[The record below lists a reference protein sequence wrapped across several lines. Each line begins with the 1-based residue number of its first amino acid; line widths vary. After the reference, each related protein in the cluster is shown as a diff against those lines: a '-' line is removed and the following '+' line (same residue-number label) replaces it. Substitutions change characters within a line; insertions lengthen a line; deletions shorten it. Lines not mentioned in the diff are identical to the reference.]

1 MKKLSFTVSSQK
13 LILVASL
20 YFGTVL
26 NLSFWRFI
34 YEHLSVSNLPTVVFL
49 FSLPLFIIVPLI
61 LFFSL
66 IIFPYLAK
74 PLLIIL
80 LCISATANYAMV
92 KLGIF
97 IDSDMYRNIIETN
110 FREAS
115 DLVTLPAVLWFLAT
129 AAAPALFLACTRIT
143 YQPWLREI
151 RQRLKTVL
159 VSLLILLCFVP
170 LSYKEYVSFGRNNRE
185 VRKLINTFNYI
196 YAVGRYYQHQSLAK
210 RQFVVLDN
218 NAMTTADSHS
228 GKKALILVVGETA
241 RAQNFSLY
249 GYERETT
256 PLLAQQNII
265 AFQDTSSCGTATAV
279 SLPCMFSH
287 LERRRFDVNDA
298 YYTQNLVDLLQTAGY
313 NLLWREND
321 DGCKGVCK
329 RIPAE
334 DMVEIGGSRH
344 CFGDFCRDEVLLE
357 GLDNKLKNL
366 KQNTVIILHTMGSH
380 GPTYYKRY
388 PDSFKKFTPACETAD
403 LQNCTRQQIIN
414 TYDNTILYTDYVIS
428 SVIDTL
434 KRHSDI
440 ESGMIYISDHGESLG
455 ENNIYL
461 HGLPYRIAPQEQKKI
476 PFLLW
481 MSEKLKKHERFDE
494 SCLRRHA
501 AQDAYSHDNLFHSVL
516 GLLNVRTTAYKPE
529 LDIFRSCR
537 QNIKPPAE

>member
-1 MKKLSFTVSSQK
+1 MNKWSFKLTSEHVIF
-13 LILVASL
+13 IAAL
-20 YFGTVL
+20 YFATVL
-26 NLSFWRFI
+26 NLSFYHFI
-34 YEHLSVSNLPTVVFL
+34 YSRITIADWHDFVFL
-49 FSLPLFIIVPLI
+49 VSLPVFIFVPLLI
-61 LFFSL
+61 FFSL
-66 IIFPYLAK
+66 IIIPYIAK
-74 PLLIIL
+74 PLLIIFL
-80 LCISATANYAMV
+80 SLSAAANYAMYR
-92 KLGIF
+92 LGIF
-97 IDSDMYRNIIETN
+97 IDAEMYRNIIETN
-110 FREAS
+110 NREAT
-115 DLVTLPAVLWFLAT
+115 DLITVSFDIWFLLTAVLPAIILIR
-129 AAAPALFLACTRIT
+129 TRIN
-143 YQPWLREI
+143 YRFWHIELW
-151 RQRLKTVL
+151 QRSKKVL
-159 VSLLILLCFVP
+159 ISLLVLLCFVP

-210 RQFVVLDN
+210 RQFVILDN
-218 NAMTTADSHS
+218 HAAKAADTGS
-228 GKKALILVVGETA
+228 GPKTLILIVGETA

-265 AFQDTSSCGTATAV
+265 VFQDTSSCGTATAV

>member
-1 MKKLSFTVSSQK
+1 MKKISFSVSSPK
-13 LILVASL
+13 LILIAAL

-34 YEHLSVSNLPTVVFL
+34 YEHLAVSNLPTAVFL

-66 IIFPYLAK
+66 IILPYLAK

-80 LCISATANYAMV
+80 LCISAAANYAMF

-115 DLVTLPAVLWFLAT
+115 DLITLPAVLWFLTT
-129 AAAPALFLACTRIT
+129 AAVPSFLLTCAEIN
-143 YQPWLREI
+143 YQPWLRET
-151 RQRLKTVL
+151 RQRLKTAL
-159 VSLLILLCFVP
+159 ISLLILLCFVP

-196 YAVGRYYQHQSLAK
+196 YAVSRHYRRQALANRK
-210 RQFVVLDN
+210 FVILDSQPSQKN
-218 NAMTTADSHS
+218 DS
-228 GKKALILVVGETA
+228 GQPRKLLILVAGETA

-249 GYERETT
+249 GYKRETN
-256 PLLAQQNII
+256 PLLSRQNII
-265 AFQDTSSCGTATAV
+265 TFRDTVSCGTATAI

-287 LERRRFDVNDA
+287 MERRNFDVNDA
-298 YYTQNLVDLLQTAGY
+298 YYTQNLTDLLSAAGY

-329 RIPAE
+329 RISTE
-334 DMVEIGGSRH
+334 DMVESGNNEY
-344 CFGDFCRDEVLLE
+344 CEKDFCRDEVLLE
-357 GLDNKLKNL
+357 GLEKKLKNL
-366 KQNTVIILHTMGSH
+366 QQNTVIILHAMGSH

-388 PDSFKKFTPACETAD
+388 PDSFKKFTPACDTAD
-403 LQNCTRQQIIN
+403 LQNCSRQQIVN
-414 TYDNTILYTDYVIS
+414 TYDNTILYTDYVVSRAIDILKKYPRYQS
-428 SVIDTL
+428 SL
-434 KRHSDI
+434 
-440 ESGMIYISDHGESLG
+440 IYISDHGESLG

-461 HGLPYRIAPQEQKKI
+461 HGIPYKIAPDEQKQI
-476 PFLLW
+476 PFLFW
-481 MSEKLKKHERFDE
+481 MSENLKHSGNINET
-494 SCLRRHA
+494 CLRRQA
-501 AQDAYSHDNLFHSVL
+501 AEKSYSHDNLFHSVL
-516 GLLNVRTTAYKPE
+516 GLLGIRTTAYKPE

-537 QNIKPPAE
+537 R